1 MEAFTCYLE
10 FTTHGNA
17 VKLVNT
23 MKITPF
29 ITSMVSITL
38 VLNTVATCTSHSF
51 FVTPG
56 RNIADPCSP
65 LALIVYKIWSIE
77 HHSRVAFA
85 GTVGGE
91 SRRMR
96 RAMHIIIESGF
107 MYTVSVIVLFI
118 LYLASNNAQYAV
130 SDCVSLFRFSCQLSS
145 VADLVSLPGGP
156 DHRESTHFL
165 T

>member
-51 FVTPG
+51 FVT

-130 SDCVSLFRFSCQLSS
+130 SDCVSPFRLSCQLSS
-145 VADLVSLPGGP
+145 VTDSVPHPGGP
-156 DHRESTHFL
+156 DHRGSTHFL